1 MTYYNETA
9 QRGGISP
16 ATERR
21 STIAKE
27 GCREEMIKAFH
38 NEVSDLRM
46 SIARI
51 HA

>member
-1 MTYYNETA
+1 MMHYNNSTH
-9 QRGGISP
+9 RGGISP

-21 STIAKE
+21 SIIAKE

-38 NEVSDLRM
+38 NELNELRT

-51 HA
+51 I

>member
-21 STIAKE
+21 SIIAKE
-27 GCREEMIKAFH
+27 GCRDEVIKEFH
-38 NEVSDLRM
+38 RKLNELRT

-51 HA
+51 I

>member
-21 STIAKE
+21 RMTAKE
-27 GCREEMIKAFH
+27 RCRAPALKEFH
-38 NEVSDLRM
+38 RELNELRT

-51 HA
+51 I

>member
-1 MTYYNETA
+1 MMHYNNST

-21 STIAKE
+21 SMIVKE

-38 NEVSDLRM
+38 NELNELRT

-51 HA
+51 I

>member
-1 MTYYNETA
+1 MMHYNNSTR
-9 QRGGISP
+9 RGGISP

-21 STIAKE
+21 SMIVKE

-38 NEVSDLRM
+38 NELNELRT

-51 HA
+51 I

>member
-21 STIAKE
+21 SIIAKE
-27 GCREEMIKAFH
+27 GCREEVIKEFH
-38 NEVSDLRM
+38 RLNELRT

-51 HA
+51 I

>member
-21 STIAKE
+21 SMIINE

-38 NEVSDLRM
+38 NELNELRT

-51 HA
+51 I

>member
-1 MTYYNETA
+1 MMHYKNSTR
-9 QRGGISP
+9 RGGISP

-21 STIAKE
+21 SMIVKE

-38 NEVSDLRM
+38 NELNELRT

-51 HA
+51 I

>member
-16 ATERR
+16 STERR
-21 STIAKE
+21 SMIAKE
-27 GCREEMIKAFH
+27 GCREEDNKEFH
-38 NEVSDLRM
+38 RELNELRT

-51 HA
+51 I